1 MEIKKLGSLM
11 AIDKITNKNNKLTL
25 SFNKKSK
32 QNERKNITIQEIFNF
47 TKREEK
53 NITLKETKKQLIVTF
68 KLVFGLKESLVL
80 LKKIE
85 K

>member
-11 AIDKITNKNNKLTL
+11 VIDKITNKNNKLTL

-47 TKREEK
+47 TKRKEK

>member
-53 NITLKETKKQLIVTF
+53 NITLKETKKELIVTF

>member
-11 AIDKITNKNNKLTL
+11 TIDKITNKNNKLTL

-80 LKKIE
+80 LKKI
-85 K
+85 KK